1 MYDIKKSKVYRILKK
16 FSETSSVINNVR
28 STFNIKRLDE
38 DIWIYIRNCLDTKH
52 TLKLKELQSVL

>member
-38 DIWIYIRNCLDTKH
+38 DI
-52 TLKLKELQSVL
+52 